1 MMTIPAINIGTE
13 AQPILAP
20 QEPFPEDA
28 IAIVCDGT
36 NYTVYQSD
44 DTVPTP

>member
-1 MMTIPAINIGTE
+1 MITIPVENIGTE

-20 QEPFPEDA
+20 QEPLPEDA

-36 NYTVYQSD
+36 NYNVYQPGD
-44 DTVPTP
+44 AVPTP